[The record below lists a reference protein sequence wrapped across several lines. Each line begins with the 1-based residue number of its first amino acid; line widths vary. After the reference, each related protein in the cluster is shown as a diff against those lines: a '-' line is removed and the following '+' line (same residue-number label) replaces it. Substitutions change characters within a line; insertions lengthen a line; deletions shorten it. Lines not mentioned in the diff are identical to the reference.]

1 MVPCFRIGVS
11 LALSLSIAFA
21 AVVPGS
27 PVLLGAPAQA
37 QQKLNEAEL
46 AKLRANV
53 EKSRSGKKE
62 TLALNLYYL
71 GQALA
76 EGRRF
81 EEALPLLNEALELDK
96 SLNLQEQL
104 MADLKAIGTVQ
115 IFMKQYD
122 LAEKT
127 YLQAVELAQ
136 TAKSDKQVADCYNY
150 LGKCCSYARNF
161 PKAQEYYEKAVEA
174 AQKAGA
180 FVSEAQARISLTQ
193 LLKINGK
200 VEEAIKEAEAAKAI
214 FGKNTDEAAVGQ
226 IVMVLGDLQE
236 FAGEYEKSIENYKL
250 AVQIYKNSGDGHG
263 EGRAL
268 SSLANVYLMFGRPAE
283 AVPIYERAHNVYDQ
297 EGDDQNLLQIMIRQG
312 DAYAD
317 MGNFSE
323 AQRLHGDA
331 IKMAE
336 LQKNDDAWALAVTEK
351 AYDQYLEG
359 SPEKALKT
367 FTELKDKLEHGL
379 DVEDENLLP
388 ETLVS
393 IARCYRNMGQ
403 MNAAVETYKLAQE
416 RYAKRQN
423 KIGEVA
429 CADGIASTYSEF
441 ARRKEYEQQYA
452 VVKNMLAEVPAAL
465 KSERDYRK
473 LAALIA
479 FNHAQHQLITEQ
491 YDGTVKSFTEA
502 VAELNALND
511 MTTAPRAMCGLG
523 MARLRSAQQAKKEGK
538 ANLNE
543 VAVVNDLKAAIE
555 NFKKAEELAL
565 KQSNLEVE
573 WDSAI
578 GLGTAYRELG
588 EIKSAEESLRK
599 AISLFEKEK
608 NKNSRDDSK
617 TYTLD
622 LRGSCF
628 QELVGLLVAE
638 NKLDEALEIAE
649 RGRARAFL
657 DLLEGRRVR
666 QEQKLVATGETH
678 KTELVAMAP
687 PNFAPGAG
695 ATSTFRSVEV
705 VPKTK
710 NMVIDSTVSDVSAKA
725 PDVAEIKKLIAESG
739 SYIVE
744 YYLSDDKVFA
754 FVVSPDGKV
763 QAPPPV
769 KIDKRAMNQM
779 VIDAYQEVISPPK
792 DLKDLQASNERRQA
806 SLQKLYALLI
816 DPIKPFLPTEA
827 EKVLTIVPHGSLYKV
842 PFAALIDKDGKF
854 FIEAHTLAIVPAVGV
869 FRATHKLLEEAHGG
883 AGTKESLLA
892 FGNPTMP
899 KVAGLGQLPY
909 AEREVKKISEL
920 FGPSSLVKVGPDA
933 SRTNLKELA
942 PKVSVIHLATHG
954 LLDEEN
960 PMDSSV
966 ILASSP
972 TDDGLLTVRDI
983 LQLPALKARLIT
995 LSACQTGRGKITGDG
1010 VAGLSRAFIL
1020 AGTPSVLVSL
1030 WNVDDVMTEYQM
1042 GAFYQNY
1049 LAGADKAKALRQA
1062 QLKTIDFMEKG
1073 LPAGTTSKGQKI
1085 RANPRYWAA
1094 FQLIGEYK

>member
-1 MVPCFRIGVS
+1 MVPFSRFGVS

-21 AVVPGS
+21 PAVPFLS
-27 PVLLGAPAQA
+27 TSAAQA
-37 QQKLNEAEL
+37 QQKLNDADL
-46 AKLRANV
+46 AKLKANV
-53 EKSRSGKKE
+53 EKSRSGKKDA
-62 TLALNLYYL
+62 LALNLYYL

-76 EGRRF
+76 EVRRF
-81 EEALPLLNEALELDK
+81 DEALPCLKEAAELDR
-96 SLNLQEQL
+96 SLNQSEQL
-104 MADLKAIGTVQ
+104 LFDVIAIGTVQ
-115 IFMKQYD
+115 MFQKQYPES
-122 LAEKT
+122 EKS
-127 YLQAVELAQ
+127 YLEALQLAQ
-136 TAKSDKQVADCYNY
+136 TAKSDKQIANCYNY
-150 LGKCCSYARNF
+150 LGKWGSYSGNYQ
-161 PKAQEYYEKAVEA
+161 KAQQYYEKAVEA

-200 VEEAIKEAEAAKAI
+200 IQEAIKEAEAAKAV
-214 FGKNTDEAAVGQ
+214 FGKNTEEAAVGQ

-236 FAGEYEKSIENYKL
+236 FAGEYDKAIENYKQ
-250 AVQIYKNSGDGHG
+250 AVQIYKNCGDGHG
-263 EGRAL
+263 EGRAF
-268 SSLANVYLMFGRPAE
+268 SSLANVYLMFGRPGE

-297 EGDDQNLLQIMIRQG
+297 EGDDHNLLQVMIRQG

-317 MGNFSE
+317 MGNFAE

-336 LQKNDDAWALAVTEK
+336 LQKNNDAWALAVTEK
-351 AYDQYLEG
+351 GYDQYLEG
-359 SPEKALKT
+359 APEKALKT
-367 FTELKDKLEHGL
+367 FNELKDKLEHGFA
-379 DVEDENLLP
+379 VEDESLLP

-403 MNAAVETYKLAQE
+403 MNASVETYKLAQD
-416 RYAKRQN
+416 RYSKHEN

-429 CADGIASTYSEF
+429 CAEGIASTYSEF
-441 ARRKEYEQQYA
+441 ARQKDYEQQYS
-452 VVKNMLAEVPAAL
+452 VVKTMLTQVPEAQ
-465 KSERDYRK
+465 KSERNFRR
-473 LAALIA
+473 LAAVIE
-479 FNHAQHQLITEQ
+479 FNHAQHMLITEK
-491 YDGTVKSFTEA
+491 YDGVVDAFKKA
-502 VAELNALND
+502 VAELTALND
-511 MTTAPRAMCGLG
+511 MTNAPRATCGLG
-523 MARLRSAQQAKKEGK
+523 LAILKKAEQERKAGK
-538 ANLNE
+538 ATD
-543 VAVVNDLKAAIE
+543 ASTAADMKAAIDS
-555 NFKKAEELAL
+555 FKKAEDIAQ
-565 KQSNLEVE
+565 KQSALEVE

-578 GLGTAYRELG
+578 GLGTAYREIG
-588 EIKSAEESLRK
+588 EKKLAEESLRK

-628 QELVGLLVAE
+628 QELIALLVTE
-638 NKLDEALEIAE
+638 NRLDEALEVAE

-666 QEQKLVATGETH
+666 QEQKLVATGEVQ
-678 KTELVAMAP
+678 KTELLAMAA
-687 PNFAPGAG
+687 PNFAPAG
-695 ATSTFRSVEV
+695 SATSTFRSVDV

-710 NMVIDSTVSDVSAKA
+710 NLVIDSTVSDVSAKA

-744 YYLSDDKVFA
+744 YYISDDKVFA
-754 FVVSPDGKV
+754 FVVAPDGKV
-763 QAPPPV
+763 QSPPPV
-769 KIDKRAMNQM
+769 KIDKRALNQM
-779 VIDAYQEVISPPK
+779 VIDAYKEVISPPK

-806 SLQKLYALLI
+806 DLQKLYTLLI
-816 DPIKPFLPTEA
+816 DPIKPYLPAEP

-842 PFAALIDKDGKF
+842 PFAALMDKDGKF
-854 FIEAHTLAIVPAVGV
+854 FIESHTLAVVPAVGV

-920 FGPSSLVKVGPDA
+920 FGPGSLVKVGADA
-933 SRTNLKELA
+933 SRANLKELA

-966 ILASSP
+966 ILASSAQ
-972 TDDGLLTVRDI
+972 DDGLLTVRDI
-983 LQLPALKARLIT
+983 LQLPALRARLIT